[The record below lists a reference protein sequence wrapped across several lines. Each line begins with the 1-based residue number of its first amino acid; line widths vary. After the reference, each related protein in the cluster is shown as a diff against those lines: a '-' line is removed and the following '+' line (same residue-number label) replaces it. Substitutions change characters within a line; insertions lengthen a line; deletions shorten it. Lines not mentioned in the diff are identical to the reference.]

1 MKVDSYHNIQLGT
14 VYHGMNSV
22 DNEEVLKHFGG
33 LRLNIEDIGN
43 SFKFLANIY
52 LVFNRFFLKKKGYTQ
67 TGSTFHQFVDL
78 FCHPEISLV
87 ASTFQYFLDRNIHF
101 TPEYIFQDIK
111 ESVDSIHRNHLL
123 HRHIVQSIEDY
134 LLPTAE
140 DHGSGDYLNSSLH
153 IKEFLTRLNQS
164 GKNLFLITNSPFWFV
179 NFGMSSL
186 CGNDWA
192 NLFDLIICN
201 ARKPYFFTSKS
212 KPFREFNTRTNS
224 KSWEKV
230 NSFKK
235 GNIYYEGNLFDMLK
249 HTGWPRNG
257 VLYFGDHIYGDLAEP
272 FLKHGW
278 RTGAILTEI
287 EQEVSIVNKKEYQ
300 RNILWQT
307 TLEKLIEK
315 SMFVENENFLT
326 AQTSSTSSF
335 HSLSMSELRNIW
347 LKERDVLREDAKNL
361 FNPYFGSVFRTTT
374 NPSFFSRRLARF
386 ADIYTSN
393 VTNLLNYPVD
403 CHFIPRRSSLPH
415 EHSFNKFEI
424 EVESV

>member
-1 MKVDSYHNIQLGT
+1 M
-14 VYHGMNSV
+14 
-22 DNEEVLKHFGG
+22 
-33 LRLNIEDIGN
+33 
-43 SFKFLANIY
+43 
-52 LVFNRFFLKKKGYTQ
+52 
-67 TGSTFHQFVDL
+67 DL

-140 DHGSGDYLNSSLH
+140 DHGNGDYLNSSLH
-153 IKEFLTRLNQS
+153 IKEFLTRLNKS

-212 KPFREFNTRTNS
+212 KPFREFNPRTNS
-224 KSWEKV
+224 KAWEKV

-235 GNIYYEGNLFDMLK
+235 GNIYYEGNLFDMLQ

-335 HSLSMSELRNIW
+335 HSLSMPELRNIW